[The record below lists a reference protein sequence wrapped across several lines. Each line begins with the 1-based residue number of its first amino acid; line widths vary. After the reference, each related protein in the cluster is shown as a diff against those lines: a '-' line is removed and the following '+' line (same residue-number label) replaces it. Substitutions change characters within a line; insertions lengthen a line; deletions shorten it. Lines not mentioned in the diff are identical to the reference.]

1 MASHAPQLCPFVWG
15 ERFEACFEARLKWP
29 HTRLNCGLLLRP
41 LNRFKIKATENAR
54 GERGPKPHCIP
65 TCFAETGYRERRRS
79 ENPSGQIVP
88 TIGNS
93 LIQTVANSST
103 IWRGAV
109 VGTFPISFGPQHIP
123 RGTPS
128 EFHPTPPRSLKSG
141 PG

>member
-1 MASHAPQLCPFVWG
+1 MREPSPLPKQGTASDGGQ
-15 ERFEACFEARLKWP
+15 K
-29 HTRLNCGLLLRP
+29 
-41 LNRFKIKATENAR
+41 
-54 GERGPKPHCIP
+54 
-65 TCFAETGYRERRRS
+65 
-79 ENPSGQIVP
+79 NPSGQIVP

-128 EFHPTPPRSLKSG
+128 EFHPTPPRSPGLWGIWRHVAFWLKPTRIEDDGLAVSNLASS
-141 PG
+141 